1 MFDVFFISYGESNQE
16 ENWQRLLEFH
26 PEAKRLHGID
36 GIDRVHLA
44 CDSLST
50 SDWFW
55 TVDGDNYLLHRLAWW
70 VDNADVE
77 LFMFNALDP
86 IVNQP
91 TTLGGVKLWKK
102 GNIVNTDMSKGD
114 FCLNATPSKWVHKDV
129 FSISRFNA
137 TPYEAWK
144 TAFRHCVK
152 LQSRILENRY
162 KADSMERYLNN
173 WENCKN
179 LDNGVNNA
187 NWAYQGFLDAKD
199 FVLSENPLTT
209 INEYRQLK
217 KYFKDKHGDI

>member
-16 ENWQRLLEFH
+16 ENWARVLEFH

-55 TVDGDNYLLHRLAWW
+55 TVDGDNYLTHRLAWW

-77 LFMFNALDP
+77 LFMFHAIDP

-91 TTLGGVKLWKK
+91 TTLGGVKLWKT
-102 GNIVNTDMSKGD
+102 GNIVNRDMSKGD
-114 FCLNATPSKWVHKDV
+114 FCLNATPSKWVHKDA
-129 FSISRFNA
+129 FSISRYNN

-162 KADSMERYLNN
+162 KADSMNRYLDG
-173 WENCKN
+173 WESCKD
-179 LDNGVNNA
+179 LDTGKNNA
-187 NWAYQGFLDAKD
+187 NWAYKGFLDAKD
-199 FVLSENPLTT
+199 FVLSENPLEI
-209 INEYRQLK
+209 INDYRKLK
-217 KYFKDKHGDI
+217 SYFENKHGNI